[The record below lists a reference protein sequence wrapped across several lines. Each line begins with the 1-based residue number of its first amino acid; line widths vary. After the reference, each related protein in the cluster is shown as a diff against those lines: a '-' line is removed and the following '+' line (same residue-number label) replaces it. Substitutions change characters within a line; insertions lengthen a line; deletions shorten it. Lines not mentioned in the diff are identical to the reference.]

1 MIDVCC
7 GRRNFLSVI
16 RANTP
21 VLCLSPVRPRK
32 MFQCGMLERD
42 RRALRKRSTV
52 LCKQLV
58 VDEHFI
64 QYLQADEIL
73 TDVMAEGIL
82 VCTYYTIFRQLG
94 LES

>member
-1 MIDVCC
+1 
-7 GRRNFLSVI
+7 
-16 RANTP
+16 
-21 VLCLSPVRPRK
+21 
-32 MFQCGMLERD
+32 MLERD

-73 TDVMAEGIL
+73 TDVMAEDVLVLTYLHSLWTAANRKLVDVIL
-82 VCTYYTIFRQLG
+82 ADVVAARINLLNSCRFG
-94 LES
+94 LLC